1 MARET
6 GGLLEIAPAFEV
18 NLDLLGETGDEGA
31 GTDVADESV
40 NIGYANVVDHNEILA
55 EMTARKGRPREPN
68 EVRC

>member
-18 NLDLLGETGDEGA
+18 NLDLLSETGDEGA

-40 NIGYANVVDHNEILA
+40 NIGYANVIDHNEILA